1 MSRYYNCG
9 QLMLIQRN
17 ELLSCG
23 MATLFTR
30 IINREIPSKIF
41 YETAE
46 VIVIADI
53 NPKDKVH
60 LLIIPKTE
68 YKNFSE
74 TPDDVIAML
83 NKTAKEVADRLGNSD
98 HFKLLTNNG
107 YGQEIDH
114 VHFHFLSNRGAEKLL
129 FIND

>member
-1 MSRYYNCG
+1 
-9 QLMLIQRN
+9 MLIQT
-17 ELLSCG
+17 EQKLSLD
-23 MATLFTR
+23 MASLFTR

-41 YETAE
+41 HETDD

-60 LLIIPKTE
+60 LLIIPKRE

-74 TPDDVIAML
+74 TPADVLALL
-83 NKTAKEVADRLGNSD
+83 NQTAKDVADKLGILD
-98 HFKLLTNNG
+98 HFKLLTNIG

-114 VHFHFLSNRGAEKLL
+114 VHFHLLSNRGAEKLL